1 MLDDRPMEFP
11 GSILIMM
18 ANNIVLATCL
28 TMEDSTTISN
38 MILKKVKP
46 LLMIF
51 GESCQAAEPVF
62 IPKKDAKSEDDGFVV
77 GFVYNKTTD
86 LSDFVVLDAQ
96 NFSDTPL
103 ARVTLPQRVPF
114 GFHGSWINL
123 D

>member
-1 MLDDRPMEFP
+1 MYKR
-11 GSILIMM
+11 
-18 ANNIVLATCL
+18 
-28 TMEDSTTISN
+28 
-38 MILKKVKP
+38 
-46 LLMIF
+46 
-51 GESCQAAEPVF
+51 Q

-77 GFVYNKTTD
+77 GFVYDKTTD

-96 NFSDTPL
+96 NFSEAPL

>member
-1 MLDDRPMEFP
+1 MRN
-11 GSILIMM
+11 
-18 ANNIVLATCL
+18 AK
-28 TMEDSTTISN
+28 SN
-38 MILKKVKP
+38 A
-46 LLMIF
+46 

-77 GFVYNKTTD
+77 GFVYDEKTD
-86 LSDFVVLDAQ
+86 LSDFIILDAQ
-96 NFSDTPL
+96 NFSDAPL